1 MRFIMMVAIVLAAA
15 GLAAIAFRPRSA
27 RAAMLPV
34 GAAAPDFHSQA
45 VNGDQVAPISLAD
58 FRGHKLVLYFYPKDS
73 TPGCTRE
80 ACAFRDGYARFQVAG
95 ISVLGCSIDSADSH
109 KAFIRKYGL
118 PFSLLLDPD
127 RSIARAYG
135 ADNGIPI
142 LGLDR
147 RVTYVI
153 GENGLI
159 LKVYPSVD
167 PAIHAREIIH
177 DLGADRPPTPAPS
190 ASPAASAQPPAGAA
204 GGAQAKGGSQAP
216 AKSATTQAG
225 GEGDVE

>member
-15 GLAAIAFRPRSA
+15 GLVAIGFRPRIA

-45 VNGDQVAPISLAD
+45 VNGDQVVPVSLAD

-80 ACAFRDGYARFQVAG
+80 ACAFRDGYGRFQAAG

-109 KAFIRKYGL
+109 KAFIRKYSL

-167 PAIHAREIIH
+167 PGVHASQIIH
-177 DLGADRPPTPAPS
+177 DLGAEHPPSPPPA
-190 ASPAASAQPPAGAA
+190 ASPAASAKASSSSGGA
-204 GGAQAKGGSQAP
+204 GGKAAPEAP
-216 AKSATTQAG
+216 AKAPTPD
-225 GEGDVE
+225 EGSDVE